1 MSSCFEGLLVPSEE
15 FDVHAVIL
23 MVILCFE
30 LMCRLVQ
37 FDALGIPSYIYD
49 NSRDI
54 HHGAGP
60 CSLVQ

>member
-1 MSSCFEGLLVPSEE
+1 VPSEE
-15 FDVHAVIL
+15 FDVDAVIL

-37 FDALGIPSYIYD
+37 FDALGISSYIYD
-49 NSRDI
+49 NSIDI
-54 HHGAGP
+54 HHGAGS